1 MLRHQAILIDFA
13 CGSIEAIRKSGGKL
27 NQYAIPEMIEYLRRI
42 GYRVSLPI
50 YPPLILRFLFHYNHL
65 VFRTSYKL
73 KPLTEPRNTSSSS
86 VVPARR
92 LERPQRSPYH
102 GDQRKRLYQRVRR
115 ADLSRKDPGR
125 TGRCRKVGW

>member
-50 YPPLILRFLFHYNHL
+50 YPPLILKFLFHYNYL
-65 VFRTSYKL
+65 ISRKPYKL
-73 KPLTEPRNTSSSS
+73 IPLTEPQNIYSS
-86 VVPARR
+86 VCYT
-92 LERPQRSPYH
+92 SP
-102 GDQRKRLYQRVRR
+102 K
-115 ADLSRKDPGR
+115 
-125 TGRCRKVGW
+125 T